1 MNHYKIPT
9 APFAV
14 IHMLEGAADLT
25 ELQAA
30 SLPYPLF
37 IKPVTEGSSK
47 GIESRNKLDSRMEL
61 GPALKELGRGFPD
74 QDIVVEPFLSGREF
88 TVSILGTG
96 SRSRVIGIREHIW
109 KLGRHSSESDCHQQ
123 SPPEFASRLSKSSQ
137 GGKVLTYEDSHD
149 MAEPQIKACCQTAL
163 KTWKAFNCQD
173 CGRVDIRFDT
183 EKPSSIPCVLEV
195 CCYSHTS
202 NARKQRTH
210 IFIVYTIGES
220 NCRSPTR
227 SFAFTSDGR
236 DKWPFVPEAHF

>member
-14 IHMLEGAADLT
+14 IRMLEGAADLS

-37 IKPVTEGSSK
+37 VKPVTEGSSK
-47 GIESRNKLDSRMEL
+47 GIESCNKLDSHMEL
-61 GPALKELGRGFPD
+61 GPALKELGRRFPD

-88 TVSILGTG
+88 TVSILGTR

-109 KLGRHSSESDCHQQ
+109 KTGRHSSQSDCHQE
-123 SPPEFASRLSKSSQ
+123 PRPEFASRLSKSSQ
-137 GGKVLTYEDSHD
+137 DGKMLTYEDSHD
-149 MAEPQIKACCQTAL
+149 MAEPQIRACCQTAL
-163 KTWKAFNCQD
+163 KTWEAFNCQD

-195 CCYSHTS
+195 CWYLQYIGRRKTKNSYSH
-202 NARKQRTH
+202 RVHYR
-210 IFIVYTIGES
+210 
-220 NCRSPTR
+220 
-227 SFAFTSDGR
+227 
-236 DKWPFVPEAHF
+236 